1 MFMNTLACDGCGQ
14 PATPEHITRR
24 LKRLEWTTRW
34 RPIHIGTL
42 LLGAHSPQNESAFL
56 YAGKFEGEGGH
67 ILEALGLQHAGKAPD
82 TVLTEFQRGGYFLTH
97 ILECALDEG
106 ITTQQP
112 ALALLEQR
120 IPATAARI
128 RRSLKPKRVVLISGL
143 LAPMV
148 AKLAAANFGCPIVPD
163 NGVPFG
169 LDAPSAGEES
179 ARLRQA
185 LGVGA
190 SAR

>member
-1 MFMNTLACDGCGQ
+1 MPMNTLACDGCGQ
-14 PATPEHITRR
+14 PATPEHIARR

-56 YAGKFEGEGGH
+56 YAGKFEGEAGH
-67 ILEALGLQHAGKAPD
+67 VLEALGLQHAGKAPD

-97 ILECALDEG
+97 ILECSVDDG
-106 ITTQQP
+106 STTQLSTQVL
-112 ALALLEQR
+112 LAQR

-128 RRSLKPKRVVLISGL
+128 RRSLRPKRVVLISGL
-143 LAPMV
+143 LAPIV
-148 AKLAAANFGCPIVPD
+148 AKLAAADFGCPIVPD
-163 NGVPFG
+163 EGISFG
-169 LDAPSAGEES
+169 LDAPSAAEE
-179 ARLRQA
+179 AVRLRQA
-185 LGVGA
+185 LGVGV

>member
-1 MFMNTLACDGCGQ
+1 MDTLACDGCGQ

-42 LLGAHSPQNESAFL
+42 LVGAHSPQNESAFL
-56 YAGKFEGEGGH
+56 YAGKFEGEAGH

-97 ILECALDEG
+97 ILECSLDEG
-106 ITTQQP
+106 ITTQQST
-112 ALALLEQR
+112 LALLEQR

-143 LAPMV
+143 LAPV
-148 AKLAAANFGCPIVPD
+148 TAKLAAANFGCPIVPD

-169 LDAPSAGEES
+169 LDAPSAAEQ
-179 ARLRQA
+179 AVRLRQA